1 MPLGETA
8 ALIPGARVETIPDCG
23 HFPWAERPASNVVTE
38 ISIDNRAS
46 ASQTVIEI
54 LTRDR
59 SGLLFALSTMFSKQ
73 KQKKTKA
80 VGEKEKLRSKR
91 IAKLEAE
98 ADKKPP
104 HLTGKR

>member
-1 MPLGETA
+1 MANADFSEAVFKKTKVWGATA
-8 ALIPGARVETIPDCG
+8 RRTKPPRGK
-23 HFPWAERPASNVVTE
+23 
-38 ISIDNRAS
+38 
-46 ASQTVIEI
+46 
-54 LTRDR
+54 
-59 SGLLFALSTMFSKQ
+59 GLLFALSTMFSKQ